1 VPSQGSF
8 GEKMGVRLAEILGK
22 VRKGTKKR
30 SREDFLK
37 DERLLFNFLDYFQM
51 VYFLKIHIC

>member
-1 VPSQGSF
+1 
-8 GEKMGVRLAEILGK
+8 MGVRLAEILGK